1 MAKIIGFWT
10 KLKTRIQQTPWLTLQ
25 LFLTALV
32 VFIFL
37 GLIIWSGPISRLMAP
52 EAFNLTPSATLS
64 ATAAETPTGVPLVYR
79 LNAQQ
84 PNINVLAAGLMVLI
98 VFIGTLTH
106 LAYRKKKM

>member
-1 MAKIIGFWT
+1 MAKITAFWA
-10 KLKTRIQQTPWLTLQ
+10 KIKTRIQQTPWLTLQ

-37 GLIIWSGPISRLMAP
+37 GLIIWSNPISQLMAP
-52 EAFNLTPSATLS
+52 EAYGQTSSSPVLTTVAV
-64 ATAAETPTGVPLVYR
+64 TPTGVPLVYR

-98 VFIGTLTH
+98 VFVGTLTH
-106 LAYRKKKM
+106 LAYRKKKS

>member
-1 MAKIIGFWT
+1 MTKLQDFWIR
-10 KLKTRIQQTPWLTLQ
+10 LKTRVRQTPWLTLQ

-37 GLIIWSGPISRLMAP
+37 GLIIWSGSISRLMAP
-52 EAFNLTPSATLS
+52 EAYSPTP
-64 ATAAETPTGVPLVYR
+64 TASMSTTAVSTETGVPLEYR

-84 PNINVLAAGLMVLI
+84 PNINVLGAGLMVLI
-98 VFIGTLTH
+98 VFVGTLTH